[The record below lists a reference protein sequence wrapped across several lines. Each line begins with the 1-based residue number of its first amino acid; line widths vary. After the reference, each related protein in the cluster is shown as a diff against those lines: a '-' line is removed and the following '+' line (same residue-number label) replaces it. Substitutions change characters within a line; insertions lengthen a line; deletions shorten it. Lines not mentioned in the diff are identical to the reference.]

1 MLDLRRDLYARLVI
15 SAQKDKSLN
24 RPFRVR
30 HINSWT
36 KYPATDIDERTA
48 FEKKVFDEPVA
59 LKSIHSKVIKHPNVD
74 KIDEKV
80 EKIISDPQIEE
91 IKMELAVA
99 EGLLKKIK
107 SVDPHNAKIPLLEQ
121 NIAQFRMMLEQ
132 KIYVY

>member
-15 SAQKDKSLN
+15 STQKNKLLN
-24 RPFRVR
+24 KPFRPI
-30 HINSWT
+30 HSDSWT
-36 KYPATDIDERTA
+36 KYPASETEERTI
-48 FEKKVFDEPVA
+48 FEKKVFDEPVV
-59 LKSIHSKVIKHPNVD
+59 LKSDSAKTIKRPSVD

-80 EKIISDPQIEE
+80 EKIISDPHIEE

-107 SVDPHNAKIPLLEQ
+107 SVDPHNVKIPLLEQ